1 MSGELRFDGKI
12 PFPDRKTGAR
22 LEVRVFGVFVGQGVD
37 AHEEKPIQ
45 EWIMNALASSAL
57 AFDGDVHDLPR
68 IAGEWGQYISQQLSP
83 QLAQYFNAHG
93 QLHIQGVEVPGAGQA
108 AYSVQPSAQPAYSAQ
123 PAHAAPAAKSAPS
136 SSLLEAAAAAL
147 SARMGAP
154 MDQARTVAAIV
165 LEVVQAHGGVG
176 PQAKDGYGKDPYPQP
191 HGKDAYDPSLKG
203 DWKK

>member
-1 MSGELRFDGKI
+1 MSGELRFDGKV
-12 PFPDRKTGAR
+12 PFSDKRTGGKI
-22 LEVRVFGVFVGQGVD
+22 EVRVFGVFVGQGVD

-93 QLHIQGVEVPGAGQA
+93 QLHIQGVELPSA
-108 AYSVQPSAQPAYSAQ
+108 AQPAYAAPPAQPAYSA
-123 PAHAAPAAKSAPS
+123 PAPHRQEAPS
-136 SSLLEAAAAAL
+136 SALLEAAAAAL

-165 LEVVQAHGGVG
+165 LEVVAAHGGAA
-176 PQAKDGYGKDPYPQP
+176 PQGKDAYGKDPYAQR
-191 HGKDAYDPSLKG
+191 HGKDAYDPSGKG

>member
-12 PFPDRKTGAR
+12 PFPDRKTGAK

-93 QLHIQGVEVPGAGQA
+93 QLHIKGVEVPGAA
-108 AYSVQPSAQPAYSAQ
+108 QPANSAQPAYSAQ
-123 PAHAAPAAKSAPS
+123 PAHSAPAAKSAPS
-136 SSLLEAAAAAL
+136 STLLEAAAAAL

-176 PQAKDGYGKDPYPQP
+176 APAKDGYGKDPYPQP
-191 HGKDAYDPSLKG
+191 HGKD